1 MNRRSIGLAAL
12 FSAAIAAGAFL
23 GGATNVPDAHA
34 KAAAAADQAPAPAQA
49 PATQAKPQVCK
60 VTKDCPA
67 DHVCMKAGDH
77 KECTPAPAKT
87 PGPPMMT

>member
-1 MNRRSIGLAAL
+1 MNRRSFGLAAL
-12 FSAAIAAGAFL
+12 FSAAIATGAFL
-23 GGATNVPDAHA
+23 GGTANVPDAHA
-34 KAAAAADQAPAPAQA
+34 KAAAADQAPAPAQA

-77 KECTPAPAKT
+77 KECTPAPSKT
-87 PGPPMMT
+87 PVPTVVT